1 MGKAVDGAA
10 LLAVAIKTA
19 ISAKAPRRTIQAIAA
34 VVTAVI
40 LRPETAASPG
50 LDPGVPAE
58 IPGTTDDTSEE
69 VLMQRLRQA
78 RAARR
83 KAKRQQRRANKATA
97 AATDPGLSSDKVV
110 ASTATTQTS
119 DATAP
124 LASVSCGKRKTAAN
138 GDAEMT
144 TCLVDTV
151 GGKQL
156 PLVVQ
161 SPVRPEAERLSKVT
175 HLSPRD
181 REAAALSAG
190 KKDTALDG
198 HRPGTV
204 YPNTW
209 EEAYDMTGHP
219 SSRGGPGSAS
229 KGTTNQRA
237 GQPLAFVRGK
247 GPY

>member
-34 VVTAVI
+34 AVTAVI

-50 LDPGVPAE
+50 LDPGVPTE
-58 IPGTTDDTSEE
+58 IPGTSEE

-110 ASTATTQTS
+110 ASTATTQIS

-124 LASVSCGKRKTAAN
+124 LAFVSCGKRQTAAN

-151 GGKQL
+151 DGRQL

-175 HLSPRD
+175 HPSPRD